1 MECVCRQN
9 YICICNNIHMTLLQC
24 VRRGIY
30 IFTYKKRWMKIHK
43 SMCTYTKLQV
53 EKLLIYIPITLLWKC
68 TPDSTTKLHSKLHTK
83 TPFQTPHQSYTPD
96 STTNS
101 TPSYTTK
108 LHSILH
114 AKSPHQT
121 LWLNYS
127 PAPHQ
132 NSTPDFTQKLH
143 SRLYTKTSC
152 KNSTPDSTP
161 KLHSLNCMVMP
172 ISRFVVLG
180 SISKHRDDY

>member
-1 MECVCRQN
+1 MKCVCRQN

-43 SMCTYTKLQV
+43 SMSTYTKLQV

-96 STTNS
+96 STT
-101 TPSYTTK
+101 K
-108 LHSILH
+108 LHSKLYDKTPLHTPRQISTSDSMTKLLSSSTPKLHSRLH
-114 AKSPHQT
+114 AKTPLQT
-121 LWLNYS
+121 L
-127 PAPHQ
+127 HQ
-132 NSTPDFTQKLH
+132 DFMQKLH
-143 SRLYTKTSC
+143 SRLHTKTSLF
-152 KNSTPDSTP
+152 
-161 KLHSLNCMVMP
+161 KLHGDASLPFRGIRVN
-172 ISRFVVLG
+172 
-180 SISKHRDDY
+180 

>member
-9 YICICNNIHMTLLQC
+9 YICICNNIHMTLFQC

-68 TPDSTTKLHSKLHTK
+68 KPDSTTKLHAK

-96 STTNS
+96 STT
-101 TPSYTTK
+101 K
-108 LHSILH
+108 LHSRLYDKTPLHTPRQISTSDSMTKLLSSSTPKLHSRLH
-114 AKSPHQT
+114 ANTPLQT
-121 LWLNYS
+121 L
-127 PAPHQ
+127 HQ
-132 NSTPDFTQKLH
+132 DFMQKLH
-143 SRLYTKTSC
+143 SRLHTKTSLF
-152 KNSTPDSTP
+152 
-161 KLHSLNCMVMP
+161 KLHGDASLPFRGIRVN
-172 ISRFVVLG
+172 
-180 SISKHRDDY
+180 

>member
-9 YICICNNIHMTLLQC
+9 YICICNNIHMTLFQC

-68 TPDSTTKLHSKLHTK
+68 KPDSTTKLHAKLHTK

-96 STTNS
+96 STT
-101 TPSYTTK
+101 K
-108 LHSILH
+108 LHSRLYDKTPLHTPRQISTSDSMTKLLSSSTPKLHSRLH
-114 AKSPHQT
+114 ANTPLQT
-121 LWLNYS
+121 L
-127 PAPHQ
+127 HQ
-132 NSTPDFTQKLH
+132 DFMQKLH
-143 SRLYTKTSC
+143 SRLHTKTSLF
-152 KNSTPDSTP
+152 
-161 KLHSLNCMVMP
+161 KLHGDASLPFRGIRVN
-172 ISRFVVLG
+172 
-180 SISKHRDDY
+180 